1 MQTAYQGASP
11 DPIFPAALISLDAL
25 DGLTVDQAAALA
37 WQLSPFDADR
47 RTVLALGLAAWIN
60 QKGA

>member
-1 MQTAYQGASP
+1 MQTNSQGAAKA
-11 DPIFPAALISLDAL
+11 PALPLTLIPLDRL
-25 DGLTVDQAAALA
+25 DGLTSDQAAALA

-47 RTVLALGLAAWIN
+47 RAVLTLGLEAWVN